1 MIRIEEVINIHEIL
15 IDKFGGSHGIRDIK
29 GLESALNRPYM
40 TFDQKDLY
48 STPVEKAAALIES
61 LISNHPFVDGN
72 KRIGYVIM
80 RYFLLQNNMDIQATQ
95 SEKFDF
101 VISIAQG
108 QLSFENICK
117 WLSDRVN

>member
-108 QLSFENICK
+108 QLSFEYICK